1 MFESHGVSL
10 DKKGDVMMECEN
22 MIIKDQD
29 GNILISIDQMDEAAL
44 SREPLF
50 THCLAVIK
58 VGNEYLMG
66 KNKWRNRYEVFG
78 GCAEKGETARECI
91 LRECR
96 EELGL
101 SISDIVYLGAM
112 KLLLKPDYF
121 SKDERVE
128 LGGLYGITL
137 PGMSIDDIYGMVN
150 DREEIAALDWYSNI
164 KDKETIALIDEKL
177 LDYYI

>member
-1 MFESHGVSL
+1 
-10 DKKGDVMMECEN
+10 MEYDN
-22 MIIKDQD
+22 IILKDED
-29 GNILISIDQMDEAAL
+29 GNTLISIDQMDEAEL
-44 SREPLF
+44 SRDPLF

-78 GCAEKGETARECI
+78 GCAEKGESARECI
-91 LRECR
+91 LREIH

-101 SISDIVYLGAM
+101 SVPDITYLGAM
-112 KLLLKPDYF
+112 KFLLKPDYF

-137 PGMSIDDIYGMVN
+137 PDMSLDEIYGMIN
-150 DREEIAALDWYSNI
+150 DKEEIAALDWYCHI
-164 KDKETIALIDEKL
+164 KDKETIAVIDEKL
-177 LDYYI
+177 LSYYS

>member
-1 MFESHGVSL
+1 MAY
-10 DKKGDVMMECEN
+10 EN
-22 MIIKDQD
+22 INFKDQD
-29 GNILISIDQMDEAAL
+29 GNVLISIDQMDEAAL
-44 SREPLF
+44 SRDPLF

-58 VGNEYLMG
+58 VGSEYLMG

-91 LRECR
+91 LRECH

-101 SISDIVYLGAM
+101 PIPDITYLGAM

-137 PGMSIDDIYGMVN
+137 PDMSLDDIYGMIN
-150 DREEIAALDWYSNI
+150 DKEEIIALDWYSRI

-177 LDYYI
+177 LSCFI

>member
-1 MFESHGVSL
+1 
-10 DKKGDVMMECEN
+10 MEYEN
-22 MIIKDQD
+22 MNFEDQD
-29 GNILISIDQMDEAAL
+29 GNTLISIDQMDEAAL
-44 SREPLF
+44 SRDPLF

-58 VGNEYLMG
+58 VGSEYLMG

-91 LRECR
+91 LRECH

-101 SISDIVYLGAM
+101 LISDITYLGAM
-112 KLLLKPDYF
+112 KLLLKPDHF

-137 PGMSIDDIYGMVN
+137 PDMSLDDIYGMIN
-150 DREEIAALDWYSNI
+150 DKEEIIALDWYSHI

-177 LDYYI
+177 LSCFI

>member
-1 MFESHGVSL
+1 MKRENE
-10 DKKGDVMMECEN
+10 KGEVMMEYEN
-22 MIIKDQD
+22 IYFKDQD

-44 SREPLF
+44 SRDPLF

-58 VGNEYLMG
+58 VGNEYLLS

-91 LRECR
+91 LRECH

-101 SISDIVYLGAM
+101 SISDITYLGTM
-112 KLLLKPDYF
+112 KFLLKPDYF
-121 SKDERVE
+121 SRDERFE

-137 PGMSIDDIYGMVN
+137 PDMSLDDIYGMIN
-150 DREEIAALDWYSNI
+150 DKEEIVAFDWYSHI
-164 KDKETIALIDEKL
+164 KEKETITQIDEKL
-177 LDYYI
+177 LGYYI

>member
-1 MFESHGVSL
+1 
-10 DKKGDVMMECEN
+10 MMENEK
-22 MIIKDQD
+22 MILQDQD
-29 GNILISIDQMDEAAL
+29 GNILVSIDQMDEAAL
-44 SREPLF
+44 SHDPRF

-78 GCAEKGETARECI
+78 GCAEKGETARACI
-91 LRECR
+91 LRECH

-101 SISDIVYLGAM
+101 SISDITYLGAM

-137 PGMSIDDIYGMVN
+137 PDMSLDDIYGMIH
-150 DREEIAALDWYSNI
+150 DKEEIAALDWYSHI
-164 KDKETIALIDEKL
+164 KDNETIALIDEKL
-177 LDYYI
+177 LGYYT

>member
-1 MFESHGVSL
+1 MTEY
-10 DKKGDVMMECEN
+10 EN
-22 MIIKDQD
+22 MIFKDRD
-29 GNILISIDQMDEAAL
+29 GNMLISIDQTDEAAL
-44 SREPLF
+44 SRDPLF

-101 SISDIVYLGAM
+101 SISDITYLGAM
-112 KLLLKPDYF
+112 KFLLKPDHF

-137 PGMSIDDIYGMVN
+137 PDMSLDDIYGMT
-150 DREEIAALDWYSNI
+150 DDKEEIAALDWYSNI
-164 KDKETIALIDEKL
+164 KDKETIAPIDEKL

>member
-1 MFESHGVSL
+1 MQ
-10 DKKGDVMMECEN
+10 DEN
-22 MIIKDQD
+22 INFKDQD
-29 GNILISIDQMDEAAL
+29 GNILISIDQMEEAAL
-44 SREPLF
+44 SRDPRF

-58 VGNEYLMG
+58 AGNEYLMG

-91 LRECR
+91 LRECH

-101 SISDIVYLGAM
+101 PISDITYLGAM
-112 KLLLKPDYF
+112 RLLLKPDYF

-137 PGMSIDDIYGMVN
+137 PALHLEDIYGMIH
-150 DREEIAALDWYSNI
+150 DKEEIAALDWYSHI
-164 KDKETIALIDEKL
+164 KDKETISGIDEKL
-177 LDYYI
+177 LGYYI

>member
-1 MFESHGVSL
+1 
-10 DKKGDVMMECEN
+10 MMENEK
-22 MIIKDQD
+22 MILQDQD

-44 SREPLF
+44 SRDPRF

-78 GCAEKGETARECI
+78 GCAEQGETARACI
-91 LRECR
+91 LRECH

-101 SISDIVYLGAM
+101 SISDVTYLGAM

-137 PGMSIDDIYGMVN
+137 PDMSLDDMYGMIH
-150 DREEIAALDWYSNI
+150 DKEEIIALDWYSHI
-164 KDKETIALIDEKL
+164 KDNETIALIDEKL
-177 LDYYI
+177 LGYYV